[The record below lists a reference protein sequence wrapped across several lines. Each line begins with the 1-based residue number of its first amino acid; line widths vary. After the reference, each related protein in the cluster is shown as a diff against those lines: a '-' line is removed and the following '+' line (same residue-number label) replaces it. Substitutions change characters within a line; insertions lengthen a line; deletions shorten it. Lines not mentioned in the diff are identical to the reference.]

1 MKFFTP
7 LLDKVNKSVSN
18 LLSVSNLEESYIAPS
33 GTVNPNFKSNTSI
46 SSFSSEIVGSSSPG
60 FDISPPDKL
69 NKSLEIYKS
78 FHIEPLNST
87 FREQMEISPS
97 NRNSDKVE
105 KSNFSK
111 EISVFVNCNDENV
124 INDKFD
130 KSPSTNDKLNVSEN
144 KRINNVANDKFEK
157 SNFSNAKML
166 KNSNQKSPQNLEK
179 SFDKVENEYFC
190 KSCKNEGCCQI
201 CHKIP
206 CDKSIRCS
214 AKSCQKWTHYNC
226 GNTNEEEIESMR
238 IYYCPPCKESN
249 PLLKN
254 IFYKNKKSKKT
265 TQTQSE
271 KLKRKRLKNS
281 QKSKTTKKLEKNL
294 QKF

>member
-60 FDISPPDKL
+60 FDISPQTQL
-69 NKSLEIYKS
+69 NKSFEISKS
-78 FHIEPLNST
+78 FHIEPLNNT
-87 FREQMEISPS
+87 FREQIEISPS
-97 NRNSDKVE
+97 NRNSDEVE

-111 EISVFVNCNDENV
+111 ESSVFVNCNDKNV
-124 INDKFD
+124 INDKFE
-130 KSPSTNDKLNVSEN
+130 KSQSTNDKFNVSEN
-144 KRINNVANDKFEK
+144 KRNNNVENDKVEK
-157 SNFSNAKML
+157 SNLSNAKML
-166 KNSNQKSPQNLEK
+166 ENSNQKSPQNLEK
-179 SFDKVENEYFC
+179 SFDEAENEYFC

-271 KLKRKRLKNS
+271 KSKRKRLKNS
-281 QKSKTTKKLEKNL
+281 QKSKTTKKWKKLA
-294 QKF
+294 KF